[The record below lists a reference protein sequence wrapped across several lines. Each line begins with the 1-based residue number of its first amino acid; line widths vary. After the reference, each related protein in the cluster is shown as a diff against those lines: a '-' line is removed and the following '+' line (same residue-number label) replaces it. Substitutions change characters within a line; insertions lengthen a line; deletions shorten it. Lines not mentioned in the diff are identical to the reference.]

1 MDIYVGNLPWSMDD
15 DGLKQLFEEHGEVS
29 SAKII
34 KDRETNRSRGLG
46 FVSMDDDAA
55 ETAISSLDGSE
66 VDGRN
71 LKVNKSKG
79 KS

>member
-15 DGLKQLFEEHGEVS
+15 DGLKQLFEDHGEVS

-34 KDRETNRSRGLG
+34 KDRDHIGLKKIIL
-46 FVSMDDDAA
+46 
-55 ETAISSLDGSE
+55 E
-66 VDGRN
+66 N
-71 LKVNKSKG
+71 VNKSKG

>member
-1 MDIYVGNLPWSMDD
+1 MDD

-34 KDRETNRSRGLG
+34 KDRETNRSRGFG

-55 ETAISSLDGSE
+55 DAAISSLDGSE
-66 VDGRN
+66 IDGRN

>member
-34 KDRETNRSRGLG
+34 KDRETNRSRGFG

-55 ETAISSLDGSE
+55 ETAISPLDGSE

>member
-34 KDRETNRSRGLG
+34 KDRETNRSRGFG

>member
-34 KDRETNRSRGLG
+34 KDRETNRSRGFG
-46 FVSMDDDAA
+46 FVSMDDGAADA
-55 ETAISSLDGSE
+55 AISSLDGSE
-66 VDGRN
+66 IDGRN

>member
-15 DGLKQLFEEHGEVS
+15 DGLKQLFEEQGEVS

-34 KDRETNRSRGLG
+34 KDRETNRSRGFG